1 MKNTSKFQNVV
12 IATIVGWLVLFVFL
26 PNLMIIVTSFLTR
39 DDANFVAMVFTLDN
53 YARLLDPLYFDVLLH
68 SLNMALIATVACLV
82 LGYPFAWFL
91 ARLPQKVRP
100 LLLFLLI
107 VPFWT
112 NSLIRIY
119 GLKIFLSTKGYLNEF
134 LLWLGVIDTPIRIM
148 FTPSAVIVGLV
159 YILLPFM
166 VMPLYS
172 SIEKLDKPL
181 LEAAR
186 DLGASKLQTFIRIII
201 PLTMPGIIAGCLL
214 VMLPAMGLFYVSDL
228 MGGGEKPADR
238 QRDQEPVPEHP
249 RLAVRLGHQH
259 YADGGNGAD
268 AAGLLA
274 CLTPAEQ
281 EGGAGMIGRLLRG
294 GFMTAIYAYLY
305 IPIIILIV
313 NSFNSSRF
321 GINWQG
327 FTTKWYGL
335 LMNNDSLLQ
344 AAQHS
349 LTMAVFS
356 ATFATLIG
364 SLTAVAL
371 YRYRFRG
378 KPFVSGMLFV
388 VMMSPDIVMAISL
401 LVLFM
406 LLGVQLGFWS
416 LLFSHI
422 TFCLPFVVVTVYARL
437 KGFDVR
443 MLEAAKDLGASEM
456 TILRK
461 IILPLAMPAV
471 AAGWLLSFTLS
482 MDDVVVSSFVTGPS
496 YEILPLKIY
505 SMVKVGVSPEVNAL
519 ATILLVLSLVLVIAS
534 QVIARDKTKSQGTQK

>member
-1 MKNTSKFQNVV
+1 
-12 IATIVGWLVLFVFL
+12 
-26 PNLMIIVTSFLTR
+26 
-39 DDANFVAMVFTLDN
+39 MVFTLDN
-53 YARLLDPLYFDVLLH
+53 YTRLLDPLYFEVLLH
-68 SLNMALIATVACLV
+68 SLNMALIATLACLV

-91 ARLPQKVRP
+91 AKLPHKVRP

-148 FTPSAVIVGLV
+148 FTPSAVIIGLV

-228 MGGGEKPADR
+228 MGGAKNLLIGNVIKV
-238 QRDQEPVPEHP
+238 QFLNIRDWPFGAATSITLTIVMGLMLLVYWRAS
-249 RLAVRLGHQH
+249 RLLNKK
-259 YADGGNGAD
+259 GG
-268 AAGLLA
+268 
-274 CLTPAEQ
+274 TR
-281 EGGAGMIGRLLRG
+281 MIGRLLRG

-327 FTTKWYGL
+327 FTTKWYSL

-406 LLGVQLGFWS
+406 LLGIQLGFWS

-422 TFCLPFVVVTVYARL
+422 TFCLPFVVVTVYSRL

-443 MLEAAKDLGASEM
+443 MLEAAKDLGASEF

-471 AAGWLLSFTLS
+471 AAGWVLSFTLS

-519 ATILLVLSLVLVIAS
+519 ATILLVLSLVMVIAS
-534 QVIARDKTKSQGTQK
+534 QLIARDKTKGNTGDVK